1 MDDQPEVKG
10 SAQGNFIGLDLV
22 EPMYI
27 GSVPDF
33 AYIEANAGAVKG
45 FIGNFFLLLSIPVNC
60 DTSVWHDLSQ

>member
-33 AYIEANAGAVKG
+33 AYIEANAGAIKG
-45 FIGNFFLLLSIPVNC
+45 FIGNFS
-60 DTSVWHDLSQ
+60 DTIDYSKL